1 MHDLEKINKALNAR
15 AKIEAR
21 IKELQAS
28 IAADVEQLS
37 SKLEVIDKY
46 LETNLSDQIPKI
58 TVPAGTIERVPATYY
73 SVGDW
78 ELFLREQFRP
88 IILDITAVEQLVDPE
103 AEADKIVDWLINGG
117 PTQFLKRDVKRTVVQ
132 EYVDKHH
139 QPPIGIKSFSENKLK
154 VSYPKRKAYDVE
166 Q

>member
-28 IAADVEQLS
+28 IVEEVTKLSYKLDTIDAYLAAS
-37 SKLEVIDKY
+37 
-46 LETNLSDQIPKI
+46 LSDQIPKI
-58 TVPAGTIERVPATYY
+58 TVPAGTIERVPTTYY
-73 SVGDW
+73 NVGDW
-78 ELFLREQFRP
+78 ELFLREQFKTVLLNATNSQVL
-88 IILDITAVEQLVDPE
+88 IEPE
-103 AEADKIVDWLINGG
+103 AATIINWLISEG
-117 PTQFLKRDVKRTVVQ
+117 PTQFLKRDVKRTAVQ
-132 EYVDKHH
+132 EYVDKYK
-139 QPPIGIKSFSENKLK
+139 QPPVGIKSYSENKLK